1 MTTSNARPLARP
13 RGTGTTV
20 RFLGTDMTLLATG
33 EETRGAFGLM
43 EQALPPGFG
52 PPPHVHHG
60 EDEAF
65 YILEGGLTFTCGE
78 RTLRAEA
85 GTFVF
90 LPRDVAH
97 TFHVDDDAPARLLQ
111 LNAPGGIERFFVEA
125 ADAPDRPPDLDRVL
139 ALTGKYRF
147 EIV

>member
-1 MTTSNARPLARP
+1 MTSDPQPLVRP
-13 RGTGTTV
+13 RGAGTTV
-20 RFLGTDMTLLATG
+20 RFLGTDMTVLAAG
-33 EETRGAFGLM
+33 EETGGAFGLI

-65 YILEGGLTFTCGE
+65 YILEGGVTFTCGG

>member
-1 MTTSNARPLARP
+1 MTTRDPGPLVRP
-13 RGTGTTV
+13 RGEGTTV
-20 RFLGTDMTLLATG
+20 RFLGTDLTLLAGG
-33 EETRGAFGLM
+33 EETGGAFGLI
-43 EQALPPGFG
+43 EQALPPGFS
-52 PPPHVHHG
+52 PPAHVHHG

-65 YILEGGLTFTCGE
+65 YILEGGLTFTCGG

-85 GTFVF
+85 GAFVF

-97 TFHVDDDAPARLLQ
+97 TFRVDGGAPARLLQ
-111 LNAPGGIERFFVEA
+111 LNAPGGLERFFLEA
-125 ADAPDRPPDLDRVL
+125 ADGPDGPADLDRLL

>member
-1 MTTSNARPLARP
+1 MTTSDPQPLVRP

-33 EETRGAFGLM
+33 QETGGTFGLI

-65 YILEGGLTFTCGE
+65 YILEGGLTFTCGG
-78 RTLRAEA
+78 RAPRA
-85 GTFVF
+85 GGGGVLFS
-90 LPRDVAH
+90 P
-97 TFHVDDDAPARLLQ
+97 
-111 LNAPGGIERFFVEA
+111 PGG
-125 ADAPDRPPDLDRVL
+125 RPPLPPPHR
-139 ALTGKYRF
+139 
-147 EIV
+147 

>member
-1 MTTSNARPLARP
+1 MTTSDPRPLVRP
-13 RGTGTTV
+13 PGTGTTV
-20 RFLGTDMTLLATG
+20 RFLGTDLTLLAGG
-33 EETRGAFGLM
+33 EETGGAFGLI

-52 PPPHVHHG
+52 PPAHVHHG

-65 YILEGGLTFTCGE
+65 YILEGGLTFTCGGQ
-78 RTLRAEA
+78 TLRAEA

-97 TFHVDDDAPARLLQ
+97 TFRVDDDAPARLLQ
-111 LNAPGGIERFFVEA
+111 LNAPGGLERMFLEA
-125 ADAPDRPPDLDRVL
+125 ADAADGPPDPGRLL